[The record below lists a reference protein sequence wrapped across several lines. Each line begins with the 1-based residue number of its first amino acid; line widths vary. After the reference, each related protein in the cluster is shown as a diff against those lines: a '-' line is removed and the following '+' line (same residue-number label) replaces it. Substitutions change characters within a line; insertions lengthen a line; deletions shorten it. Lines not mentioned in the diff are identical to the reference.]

1 MSGYTTMCC
10 LCASIAS
17 WNVSCE
23 KEDIYFCRAP
33 LLWSHRKNDIP
44 SHRFLLYVSI
54 ISTYFTICPKIP
66 QKKKKMWAP
75 PKPNSD
81 SKSESKSRNSKS
93 ESESMA
99 LSVFVENVACEEEP
113 APLNSHDHDDP
124 RLPRKIQQRRPEC
137 VRRSP
142 RLSPLPP
149 AQKEEAVKDTS
160 ANAASRKIDDAKSAS
175 VRRSPR
181 FTSSVL
187 EEAES
192 SKIKTP
198 SVQVLASLLTVYYL

>member
-1 MSGYTTMCC
+1 MS
-10 LCASIAS
+10 
-17 WNVSCE
+17 
-23 KEDIYFCRAP
+23 
-33 LLWSHRKNDIP
+33 
-44 SHRFLLYVSI
+44 
-54 ISTYFTICPKIP
+54 
-66 QKKKKMWAP
+66 AP

-81 SKSESKSRNSKS
+81 SKSESKS
-93 ESESMA
+93 ESDSLA
-99 LSVFVENVACEEEP
+99 LSVFVKNVACEVE
-113 APLNSHDHDDP
+113 AVPLNSYDHDDP
-124 RLPRKIQQRRPEC
+124 RPPRKIQQRRPEC

-149 AQKEEAVKDTS
+149 VQKEEAVEDTS
-160 ANAASRKIDDAKSAS
+160 ANAASRKIDDAKRAS

-192 SKIKTP
+192 SKIKKKTP